1 MLDVP
6 VTIRA
11 AVSFAEY
18 SVPDVEPL
26 AVHEVI
32 VLVAPEFRCVDRI
45 STTTAPDAGTTTEA
59 VKAPPVEA
67 FA

>member
-11 AVSFAEY
+11 AVSFAVY
-18 SVPDVEPL
+18 RVPEVLPD
-26 AVHEVI
+26 AVQLVI

-45 STTTAPDAGTTTEA
+45 STTTAPEAGTTTDAEN
-59 VKAPPVEA
+59 APPVAA
-67 FA
+67 FP